1 MNRAGCTPV
10 LNHLKEYEC
19 TAPIMGRRVLWLV
32 ALLLLLPFT
41 SSANSETRMTVE
53 GQAWFDCDDSWATIH
68 DSQGNEIAN
77 GSDFTANLEAENHTF
92 FVEND
97 SKCQSVIPVTTDLP
111 NLRPSPT
118 SAFDAINVS
127 TCAQP
132 QLAIDCQGTYVS
144 GDLVDDDSD
153 VFAIDVDENQIVV
166 VELLAASSAIDI
178 DFHFQNS
185 SDEVTLDDSI
195 SLPLNT
201 SIEMTYQVVLPVEE
215 SGRLIITV
223 HSPNPSLIWALDIEK
238 YSTEGMIQVTDL
250 DDISGIGSA
259 PFAVS
264 SGGDE
269 SLIVTDS
276 VSSDGT
282 EVDFR
287 YRYAYTSTS
296 TSEWSNGSIGE
307 RISGIADI
315 DYIEFKWNCSCEWF
329 ASMERQTHY
338 DASWGIDA
346 PGFKPLTASSNNS
359 SYPLITMDGHY
370 ENGELTLH
378 MGDYQDILRV
388 ETTGW
393 NESVHLVDVIVEGD
407 IYDIQV
413 TIWNMDQET
422 WDIVDST
429 TATYSMDKITL
440 SLDVGLGT
448 HFIRIQHVNGSDSV
462 DPSADALKWN
472 IRVSTAV
479 LDEGDEPWFPAS
491 NAVKEAADVFYW
503 LMGLI
508 LITPFI
514 IFYINIRRTR
524 AFAEDFARKK
534 NRLQWLTTKLDD
546 GSFSPTDLSRALR
559 SVSTL
564 DWEEALEVWG
574 QEEVRHFTTGIDLA
588 VWKLDSRLSD
598 DGSWPL
604 LIGLRPQDCEWSVAA
619 LKFES
624 PEGDSWTVSK
634 VEPKLLKRAHEIFLD
649 TIHDNTR
656 VFIRVDLQGK
666 AESVDIHLSGMVDG
680 EPMAAKPANTIYREL
695 GDSEE

>member
-1 MNRAGCTPV
+1 MKRAGSTLV

-19 TAPIMGRRVLWLV
+19 TAPIMGRRVFWLV

-41 SSANSETRMTVE
+41 ASANSETRMTVE
-53 GQAWFDCDDSWATIH
+53 GMAWFDCDASWATIH

-77 GSDFTANLEAENHTF
+77 GTEFTASLDSGNHTF

-97 SKCQSVIPVTTDLP
+97 SRCQSVIPVTNDLP
-111 NLRPSPT
+111 NLRPAPSDP
-118 SAFDAINVS
+118 FDTISVL
-127 TCAQP
+127 TCQQP
-132 QLAIDCQGTYVS
+132 QIGEYCQGTYVS
-144 GDLVDDDSD
+144 GDLINDDSD
-153 VFAIDVDENQIVV
+153 IFAVDVDENQIVIL
-166 VELLAASSAIDI
+166 ELLAASSAIDI
-178 DFHFQNS
+178 DLHFQNS
-185 SDEVTLDDSI
+185 NDETSIEESI
-195 SLPLNT
+195 SLALNT
-201 SIEMTYQVVLPVEE
+201 SIDMAYQIVLPVVEN
-215 SGRLIITV
+215 GRFIVTV
-223 HSPNPSLIWALDIEK
+223 HSPSPNAIWALNVEK
-238 YSTEGMIQVTDL
+238 YSTEEIIQVTDIG
-250 DDISGIGSA
+250 DIRGIGSSS
-259 PFAVS
+259 FAVS

-269 SLIVTDS
+269 SLVVTDS
-276 VSSDGT
+276 ISSKG
-282 EVDFR
+282 EQVDFR
-287 YRYAYTSTS
+287 YRYVYTSTS
-296 TSEWSNGSIGE
+296 ISEWSNGSVGD
-307 RISGIADI
+307 RLSGIANI
-315 DYIEFKWNCSCEWF
+315 DYIEFKWNCDCEWS
-329 ASMERQTHY
+329 ATMERQTHY
-338 DASWGIDA
+338 DASWGMDA
-346 PGFKPLTASSNNS
+346 PGFKPLSSTSNNS
-359 SYPLITMDGHY
+359 SYPLIVMDGHS

-407 IYDIQV
+407 IYDLQV
-413 TIWNMDQET
+413 TIWNMDQDT
-422 WDIVDST
+422 WDIVDSA

-448 HFIRIQHVNGSDSV
+448 HFIRIQHLNGSDSV
-462 DPSADALKWN
+462 DGNADSIEWN

-491 NAVKEAADVFYW
+491 DAVKEAADVFYW

-508 LITPFI
+508 LILPFI
-514 IFYINIRRTR
+514 IFYINIKKTR

-588 VWKLDSRLSD
+588 VWTLDSRLSG

-604 LIGLRPQDCEWSVAA
+604 LIGLRPQECEWSVAA

-624 PEGDSWTVSK
+624 PEGDSWTVSR
-634 VEPKLLKRAHEIFLD
+634 VEPKLLKRSHEIFLD

-666 AESVDIHLSGMVDG
+666 ANSVDIYLSGMVDG

-695 GDSEE
+695 DDSEE